1 MKRFLKTFLLAGLGL
16 ALVATPAFAQGGLM
30 LGGGLTFPKG
40 DFENGLTTGVHAML
54 GLGLAGTSGGLGL
67 RVDGSYHLNDIDAPG
82 DPDAAANIRA
92 VNGDLTFAFP
102 SVGTT
107 PYLLGGLTWAS
118 LRCRGDDCLSE
129 DSEED
134 TGYNLG
140 GGIRFGGFFV
150 EAKYVKIGGDLDIE
164 YLPVTL
170 GLSF

>member
-1 MKRFLKTFLLAGLGL
+1 M
-16 ALVATPAFAQGGLM
+16 
-30 LGGGLTFPKG
+30 
-40 DFENGLTTGVHAML
+40 
-54 GLGLAGTSGGLGL
+54 
-67 RVDGSYHLNDIDAPG
+67 NDLDAPG

-102 SVGTT
+102 SAGAT

-118 LRCRGDDCLSE
+118 LRCSGDDCLTE

-134 TGYNLG
+134 TGYNFG
-140 GGIRFGGFFV
+140 GGIMFGGVFV

-170 GLSF
+170 GISF